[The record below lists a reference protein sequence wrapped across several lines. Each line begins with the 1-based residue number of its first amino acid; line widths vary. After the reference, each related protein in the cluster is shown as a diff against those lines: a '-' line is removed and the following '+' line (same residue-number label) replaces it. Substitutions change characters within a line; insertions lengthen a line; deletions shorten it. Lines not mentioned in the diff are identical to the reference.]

1 MRFWRKAIVI
11 AWKDILSE
19 MRTREIVSSVLV
31 FAILVIVIFNF
42 AFGGRQQTIN
52 LVAPGI
58 LWVTFAFAGVLSLNR
73 SFILEKEENC
83 LEGLMACPVSREV
96 IYVGKIV
103 SREVI
108 YVGKMLG
115 SLLFLLLVE
124 AIVLPIFALLFNVAV
139 FSLQLVAVTFLTTLG
154 FVAVGTLFSALAVN
168 TKAREMVLPILFL
181 PIVVPIIIA
190 AVSASGLALSGE
202 PWGNLSSWLAI
213 IVAFDVIFLVASF
226 LVFTFVIEE

>member
-1 MRFWRKAIVI
+1 MSFWRKAIVI

-31 FAILVIVIFNF
+31 FAILVMVIFNF
-42 AFGGRQQTIN
+42 AFGSRQQTID

-96 IYVGKIV
+96 IYVGK
-103 SREVI
+103 
-108 YVGKMLG
+108 MLG

-124 AIVLPIFALLFNVAV
+124 AMVLPIFALLFNVAV
-139 FSLQLVAVTFLTTLG
+139 FSLQLVAITFLTTLG

-202 PWGNLSSWLAI
+202 PWSSLSSWLAI